1 VYRIVIT
8 SLGHNRLATEERTP
22 IHQALAALV
31 SAPVEAA
38 SSRGL
43 FDMFRARL
51 DPRLGAAPSADAS
64 RALWQSLIEHGLIE
78 VHGSSLTDTGISF
91 AGREPPGGPRP
102 SWWADSG
109 ALTLQPADRPSVQAP
124 SPSDVPL
131 IPQCITDW
139 LRDTLV
145 RLARPL
151 WTAVQ
156 SGRGGSP
163 NKSA

>member
-1 VYRIVIT
+1 VYHIVIT
-8 SLGHNRLATEERTP
+8 SLGHNRLGTEERTP
-22 IHQALAALV
+22 PHQALAALV

-51 DPRLGAAPSADAS
+51 DAHLGVAPSADVS
-64 RALWQSLIEHGLIE
+64 RALWQSLIENGLIE
-78 VHGSSLTDTGISF
+78 VHGSSLTDAGISF
-91 AGREPPGGPRP
+91 AGQAPPGGHRP

-109 ALTLQPADRPSVQAP
+109 ALTLQPADHPSVQAP
-124 SPSDVPL
+124 SPLDVPL
-131 IPQCITDW
+131 IPRCITEW
-139 LRDTLV
+139 LHDTLV

-151 WTAVQ
+151 WTALH

-163 NKSA
+163 DRPA